1 MLPLAIA
8 ALAVAVEINDGLGHP
23 AAFAALA
30 VACVAAVIA
39 LRRPGSAV
47 SARGLGIVVG
57 LFGAIPWFNAL
68 PSATATSAGVVAP
81 TWILVAWSLGATAVV
96 VAAFDRLSP
105 RTALFAAGA
114 ACALVGAWIIRAVPV
129 PHIDVWWSQNA
140 GIDLALAG
148 GNPYTSSFPDLY
160 DDPNG
165 YALGIVRDGRVYLG
179 YPYPPVSL
187 LCDMPFRA
195 VFGDIRWGHLVAT
208 LLTGAIIA
216 GRRPDARSVACAGA
230 FLLVP
235 RQAFIIES
243 AWMDPWVALF
253 GVATMRLLDGPG
265 ILKGLVAGLFL
276 ASKPSMIPVVGAFLL
291 AGLPARAF
299 LATSAVALLAG
310 AAVILPFRL
319 PDPAAFD
326 LSTWRVVAAMGTH
339 PLSLSFP
346 APIKASFGVD
356 AGAAVGFAL
365 APLAAWWAGRRGAR
379 GPAVVAGGFAVGLL
393 LFFSWNKFAWCNYYA
408 TVIALLAVAC
418 AMSEPSPPTDQ
429 PKRATGRPA

>member
-23 AAFAALA
+23 AAFVALA
-30 VACVAAVIA
+30 VACIAAVLA
-39 LRRPGSAV
+39 LRRPGDPV
-47 SARGLGIVVG
+47 STRSLGIVVA
-57 LFGAIPWFNAL
+57 LFGAAPWINAL

-81 TWILVAWSLGATAVV
+81 TWILVAWSLGATAVA

-105 RTALFAAGA
+105 RAALFAAGG
-114 ACALVGAWIIRAVPV
+114 ACALVGAWTIRAVPV

-140 GIDLALAG
+140 GIDLWLSG

-165 YALGIVRDGRVYLG
+165 YALGIVRDGRVFLG

-187 LCDMPFRA
+187 LCDAPFRA
-195 VFGDIRWGHLVAT
+195 LFGDIRWGHLTAT
-208 LLTGAIIA
+208 VLTGAIIA

-235 RQAFIIES
+235 RQAFIVES

-253 GVATMRLLDGPG
+253 GVTTMRLLDRPG
-265 ILKGLVAGLFL
+265 LLKGAVAGLFL

-291 AGLPARAF
+291 AGLPVRE
-299 LATSAVALLAG
+299 LVATSTVALLAG
-310 AAVILPFRL
+310 IAVILPFRL

-346 APIKASFGVD
+346 APIKAAFGVD
-356 AGAAVGFAL
+356 AGATVGFVL
-365 APLAAWWAGRRGAR
+365 APIAAWWAGRGGVR
-379 GPAVVAGGFAVGLL
+379 GPSVVAAAFAVGLL
-393 LFFSWNKFAWCNYYA
+393 LFFAWNKFAWCNYYA
-408 TVIALLAVAC
+408 TVLALLAVAT
-418 AMSEPSPPTDQ
+418 AMSEDATSKVDG
-429 PKRATGRPA
+429 KRATGRPA